1 MAGFCRRGS
10 KLYRVLLNIR
20 FAAAY
25 MKTAFKASLGSLLVS
40 MSLNLTNA
48 ETITFLESFEDTVDV
63 VSHLQPADGNRRIDE
78 FSLSE
83 DNDFGQITDGQ
94 KALKVAFSSM
104 SGWQRDFQVQLSLDV
119 TTLLQ
124 SVIETEETGR
134 YYLLYDILWD
144 NTDNDAGWANN
155 PLEIGGWMYGD
166 QIEWSGG
173 GQVVTMAYEIGAG
186 TPDGFRLGLVG
197 DDNDRTFLNFI
208 FNSNTG
214 QPMNVY
220 VDNIRLMDTKPGNA
234 ETIVSVLESF
244 EASTSVLAGQGRTEN
259 IVQNEDQAF
268 ITHGAKS
275 AKYTLNDADG
285 GWAQDLTLDLSG
297 YSLLAEVLEIP
308 QADRA
313 RYTLAWDWLV
323 QLDDGTGGG
332 WGVQQTWSPDNQL
345 TQSWAGDGGLR
356 TRAINLSTVP
366 WDAPPVLTIIQHGGW
381 SGGNIQLYMDNI
393 RIIDTG
399 FVPSLIELT
408 SPSLG
413 GTSFSFSWVSSPGK
427 LYQVHRSNAVNGPF
441 DSIAEVTADGDL
453 TTFADPAPVANNAFY
468 QVANVPPA
476 PIFEEDFETGAAGW
490 TTQDLGESGT
500 WWELG
505 KPTNGPGEAHSPT
518 RAYGTGLAKDYGDY
532 TDVYLVSPVIDL
544 TGLDNARLEFWSYR
558 DCEPAF
564 EGELTDAC
572 QVWILDEDGEYLNDV
587 PIWIRGG
594 EAKQW
599 RLEKGKI
606 PAEALGQKIRLEFSF
621 SSDGGQDNGPQA
633 GWFID
638 DVAITTK

>member
-1 MAGFCRRGS
+1 
-10 KLYRVLLNIR
+10 
-20 FAAAY
+20 

-48 ETITFLESFEDTVDV
+48 ETITLLESFEDTVDV

-104 SGWQRDFQVQLSLDV
+104 NGWQRDFQVQLSLDM

-144 NTDNDAGWANN
+144 NTDNDAGWACN

-197 DDNDRTFLNFI
+197 DDTDRTFLNFI

-244 EASTSVLAGQGRTEN
+244 EASTSVIAGQGRTEN
-259 IVQNEDQAF
+259 IVQNEVQAF

-500 WWELG
+500 LWELG

-544 TGLDNARLEFWSYR
+544 TDLDNARVEFWSYR

>member
-1 MAGFCRRGS
+1 
-10 KLYRVLLNIR
+10 
-20 FAAAY
+20 

-48 ETITFLESFEDTVDV
+48 ETITLLESFEDTVDV

-104 SGWQRDFQVQLSLDV
+104 SVWQRDFQVQLSLDV

-144 NTDNDAGWANN
+144 NTDNDAGWACN

-197 DDNDRTFLNFI
+197 DDTDRTFLNFI

-259 IVQNEDQAF
+259 IVQNEVQAF

-332 WGVQQTWSPDNQL
+332 WGVAQTWSPDNQL

-366 WDAPPVLTIIQHGGW
+366 WDAPPVLTIFQHGGW
-381 SGGNIQLYMDNI
+381 SGGNIQMYMDNI

-490 TTQDLGESGT
+490 TTQDLGKSGT
-500 WWELG
+500 EWELG

-518 RAYGTGLAKDYGDY
+518 RAYGTGLAKDYDDY

-606 PAEALGQKIRLEFSF
+606 PAEALGQKIRLIFIF

>member
-1 MAGFCRRGS
+1 
-10 KLYRVLLNIR
+10 
-20 FAAAY
+20 

-48 ETITFLESFEDTVDV
+48 ETITLLESFEDTVDV

-500 WWELG
+500 LWELG

-572 QVWILDEDGEYLNDV
+572 QVWILDEDGEYLNDF

-599 RLEKGKI
+599 RLEKAKI
-606 PAEALGQKIRLEFSF
+606 PAEALGQKIRLEFNF

>member
-1 MAGFCRRGS
+1 
-10 KLYRVLLNIR
+10 
-20 FAAAY
+20 
-25 MKTAFKASLGSLLVS
+25 

-48 ETITFLESFEDTVDV
+48 ETITLLESFEDTVDV

-500 WWELG
+500 LWELG

>member
-1 MAGFCRRGS
+1 
-10 KLYRVLLNIR
+10 
-20 FAAAY
+20 

-48 ETITFLESFEDTVDV
+48 ETITLLESFEDTVDV

-144 NTDNDAGWANN
+144 NTDNDAGWACN

-197 DDNDRTFLNFI
+197 DDTDRTFLNFI

-259 IVQNEDQAF
+259 IVQNEVQAF

-332 WGVQQTWSPDNQL
+332 WGVAQTWSPDNQL

-366 WDAPPVLTIIQHGGW
+366 WDAPPVLTIFQHGGW

-500 WWELG
+500 LWELG

-518 RAYGTGLAKDYGDY
+518 RAYGTGLTKDYDDY

-558 DCEPAF
+558 DCEPAV
-564 EGELTDAC
+564 EGELYDWC
-572 QVWILDEDGEYLNDV
+572 QVMILDEDGDWLLDD

-599 RLEKGKI
+599 RLEKAKI
-606 PAEALGQKIRLEFSF
+606 PAEALGQKIRLEFNF
-621 SSDGGQDNGPQA
+621 STDGGQDNGPQA

-638 DVAITTK
+638 DVAITIK

>member
-1 MAGFCRRGS
+1 
-10 KLYRVLLNIR
+10 
-20 FAAAY
+20 

-48 ETITFLESFEDTVDV
+48 ETITLLESFEDTVDV

-144 NTDNDAGWANN
+144 NTDNDAGWACN

-197 DDNDRTFLNFI
+197 DDTDRTFLNFI

-259 IVQNEDQAF
+259 IVQNEVQAF

-366 WDAPPVLTIIQHGGW
+366 WDAPPVLTIFQHGGW

-500 WWELG
+500 LWELG

-544 TGLDNARLEFWSYR
+544 TDLDNARVEFWSYR

>member
-1 MAGFCRRGS
+1 
-10 KLYRVLLNIR
+10 
-20 FAAAY
+20 

-48 ETITFLESFEDTVDV
+48 ETITLLESFEDTVDV

-197 DDNDRTFLNFI
+197 DDTDRTFLNFI

-500 WWELG
+500 LWELG

-532 TDVYLVSPVIDL
+532 TDVYLVSPGIDL

>member
-1 MAGFCRRGS
+1 
-10 KLYRVLLNIR
+10 
-20 FAAAY
+20 
-25 MKTAFKASLGSLLVS
+25 

-48 ETITFLESFEDTVDV
+48 ETITLLESFEDTVDV

-427 LYQVHRSNAVNGPF
+427 LYHVHRSNAVNGPF

-500 WWELG
+500 LWELG

>member
-1 MAGFCRRGS
+1 
-10 KLYRVLLNIR
+10 
-20 FAAAY
+20 
-25 MKTAFKASLGSLLVS
+25 

-48 ETITFLESFEDTVDV
+48 ETITLLESFEDTVDV

-500 WWELG
+500 LWELG

-572 QVWILDEDGEYLNDV
+572 QVGILDEDGEYLNDV

>member
-1 MAGFCRRGS
+1 
-10 KLYRVLLNIR
+10 
-20 FAAAY
+20 

-48 ETITFLESFEDTVDV
+48 ETITLLESFEDTVDV

-144 NTDNDAGWANN
+144 NTDNDAGWACN

-197 DDNDRTFLNFI
+197 DDTDRTFLNFI

-259 IVQNEDQAF
+259 IVQNEVQAF

-332 WGVQQTWSPDNQL
+332 WGVAQTWSPDNQL

-366 WDAPPVLTIIQHGGW
+366 WDAPPVLTIFQHGGW

-413 GTSFSFSWVSSPGK
+413 GTSFSFSWLSSPGK
-427 LYQVHRSNAVNGPF
+427 LYQVHRSNAVNEHF

-544 TGLDNARLEFWSYR
+544 TDLDNARVEFWSYR

-599 RLEKGKI
+599 RLEKAKI
-606 PAEALGQKIRLEFSF
+606 PAEALGQKIRLEFNF
-621 SSDGGQDNGPQA
+621 STDGGQDNGPQA

>member
-1 MAGFCRRGS
+1 
-10 KLYRVLLNIR
+10 
-20 FAAAY
+20 

-48 ETITFLESFEDTVDV
+48 ETITLLESFEDTVDV

-104 SGWQRDFQVQLSLDV
+104 NGWQRDFQVQLSLDV

-186 TPDGFRLGLVG
+186 TPDGFVLGLVG

-214 QPMNVY
+214 QPMKVY

-234 ETIVSVLESF
+234 ETIVTVLESF

-453 TTFADPAPVANNAFY
+453 TTFADPAPAANNAFY

-500 WWELG
+500 LWELG

>member
-1 MAGFCRRGS
+1 
-10 KLYRVLLNIR
+10 
-20 FAAAY
+20 
-25 MKTAFKASLGSLLVS
+25 

-48 ETITFLESFEDTVDV
+48 ETITLLESFEDTVDV

-83 DNDFGQITDGQ
+83 NNDFGQITDGQ

-186 TPDGFRLGLVG
+186 TPDGFVLGLVG

-297 YSLLAEVLEIP
+297 YSLVAEVLEIP

-500 WWELG
+500 EWELG
-505 KPTNGPGEAHSPT
+505 KPANGPGEAHSPT
-518 RAYGTGLAKDYGDY
+518 RAYGTGLAKDYDDY

-558 DCEPAF
+558 DCEPML
-564 EGELTDAC
+564 EGELTDWC
-572 QVWILDEDGEYLNDV
+572 QVEILDVDGEYLLDN

-599 RLEKGKI
+599 RLEKAKI
-606 PAEALGQKIRLEFSF
+606 PAGALGQKIRLEFSF

-638 DVAITTK
+638 DVAITIK

>member
-1 MAGFCRRGS
+1 
-10 KLYRVLLNIR
+10 
-20 FAAAY
+20 

-48 ETITFLESFEDTVDV
+48 ETITLLESFEDTVDV

-500 WWELG
+500 LWELG

-564 EGELTDAC
+564 EGELTDWC
-572 QVWILDEDGEYLNDV
+572 QVEILDVDGEYLLDN

-599 RLEKGKI
+599 RLEKAKI
-606 PAEALGQKIRLEFSF
+606 PAGALGQKIRLEFSF

-638 DVAITTK
+638 DVAITIK

>member
-1 MAGFCRRGS
+1 
-10 KLYRVLLNIR
+10 
-20 FAAAY
+20 

-48 ETITFLESFEDTVDV
+48 ETITLLESFEDTVDV

>member
-1 MAGFCRRGS
+1 
-10 KLYRVLLNIR
+10 
-20 FAAAY
+20 

-48 ETITFLESFEDTVDV
+48 ETITLLESFEDTVDV

-104 SGWQRDFQVQLSLDV
+104 SSWQRDFQVQLSLDV

-144 NTDNDAGWANN
+144 NTDNDAGWACN

-197 DDNDRTFLNFI
+197 DDTDRTFLNFI

-244 EASTSVLAGQGRTEN
+244 EASTSVIAGQGRTEN
-259 IVQNEDQAF
+259 IVQNEVQAF

-366 WDAPPVLTIIQHGGW
+366 WDAPPVLTIFQHGGW

-427 LYQVHRSNAVNGPF
+427 LYQVHRSNAVNEPF

-500 WWELG
+500 LWELG

-544 TGLDNARLEFWSYR
+544 TDLDNARVEFWSYR

>member
-1 MAGFCRRGS
+1 
-10 KLYRVLLNIR
+10 
-20 FAAAY
+20 
-25 MKTAFKASLGSLLVS
+25 

-48 ETITFLESFEDTVDV
+48 ETITLLESFEDTVDV

-83 DNDFGQITDGQ
+83 DNALGQITDGQ
-94 KALKVAFSSM
+94 KSLKVSFSSM
-104 SGWQRDFQVQLSLDV
+104 NGWQRDFQVQLSLDV

-500 WWELG
+500 LWELG

-532 TDVYLVSPVIDL
+532 TDVYLVSPLIDL

-606 PAEALGQKIRLEFSF
+606 PAEALGQKIRLEFNF

>member
-1 MAGFCRRGS
+1 
-10 KLYRVLLNIR
+10 
-20 FAAAY
+20 

-40 MSLNLTNA
+40 ISLNLTNA
-48 ETITFLESFEDTVDV
+48 ETITLLESFEDTVDV

-144 NTDNDAGWANN
+144 NTDNDAGWACN

-197 DDNDRTFLNFI
+197 DDTDRTFLNFI

-234 ETIVSVLESF
+234 ETRVSVLESF
-244 EASTSVLAGQGRTEN
+244 EASTSVIAGQGRTEN

-332 WGVQQTWSPDNQL
+332 WGVQQTWSPDNKL

-356 TRAINLSTVP
+356 TRAINLCTVP

-413 GTSFSFSWVSSPGK
+413 GASFSFSWVSSPGK
-427 LYQVHRSNAVNGPF
+427 LYQVHRSNAVNEPF

-500 WWELG
+500 LWELG

-544 TGLDNARLEFWSYR
+544 TDLDNARVEFWSYR

-606 PAEALGQKIRLEFSF
+606 PAEALGQKIRLIFIF

>member
-1 MAGFCRRGS
+1 
-10 KLYRVLLNIR
+10 
-20 FAAAY
+20 

-48 ETITFLESFEDTVDV
+48 ETITLLESFEDTVDV

-259 IVQNEDQAF
+259 IVQNEVQAF

-332 WGVQQTWSPDNQL
+332 WGVAQTWSPDNQL

-500 WWELG
+500 LWELG

>member
-1 MAGFCRRGS
+1 
-10 KLYRVLLNIR
+10 
-20 FAAAY
+20 
-25 MKTAFKASLGSLLVS
+25 MKTAFKASLGSLLVL

-48 ETITFLESFEDTVDV
+48 ETITLLESFEDTVDV

-259 IVQNEDQAF
+259 IVQNEVQAF

-332 WGVQQTWSPDNQL
+332 WGVAQTWSPDNQL

-366 WDAPPVLTIIQHGGW
+366 WDAPPVLTIFQHGGW
-381 SGGNIQLYMDNI
+381 SGGNIQMYMDNI

-427 LYQVHRSNAVNGPF
+427 LYQVHRSNAVNEHF

-500 WWELG
+500 LWELG

-544 TGLDNARLEFWSYR
+544 TDLDNARVEFWSYR

-599 RLEKGKI
+599 RLEKAKI
-606 PAEALGQKIRLEFSF
+606 PAKALGQKIRLEFNF
-621 SSDGGQDNGPQA
+621 SSDGGQDNGPQS

-638 DVAITTK
+638 DVTITTK

>member
-1 MAGFCRRGS
+1 
-10 KLYRVLLNIR
+10 
-20 FAAAY
+20 

-48 ETITFLESFEDTVDV
+48 ETITLLESFEDTVDV

-366 WDAPPVLTIIQHGGW
+366 WDAPPVLTIFQHGGW
-381 SGGNIQLYMDNI
+381 SGGNIQMYMDNI

-500 WWELG
+500 LWELG

-599 RLEKGKI
+599 RLEKAKI
-606 PAEALGQKIRLEFSF
+606 PAGALGQKIRLEFSF
-621 SSDGGQDNGPQA
+621 SGDGGQDNGPQA

>member
-1 MAGFCRRGS
+1 
-10 KLYRVLLNIR
+10 
-20 FAAAY
+20 

-48 ETITFLESFEDTVDV
+48 ETITLLESFEDTVDV

-500 WWELG
+500 LWELG

>member
-1 MAGFCRRGS
+1 
-10 KLYRVLLNIR
+10 
-20 FAAAY
+20 
-25 MKTAFKASLGSLLVS
+25 

-48 ETITFLESFEDTVDV
+48 ETITLLESFEDTVDV

-144 NTDNDAGWANN
+144 NTDNDAGWACN

-259 IVQNEDQAF
+259 IVQNEVQAF

-332 WGVQQTWSPDNQL
+332 WGVAQTWSPDNQL

-366 WDAPPVLTIIQHGGW
+366 WDAPPVLTIFQHGGW

-500 WWELG
+500 LWELG

-587 PIWIRGG
+587 PIWIRGV

-638 DVAITTK
+638 DVTITTK

>member
-1 MAGFCRRGS
+1 
-10 KLYRVLLNIR
+10 
-20 FAAAY
+20 

-48 ETITFLESFEDTVDV
+48 ETITLLESFEDTVDV

-144 NTDNDAGWANN
+144 NTDNDAGWACN

-197 DDNDRTFLNFI
+197 DDTDRTFLNFI

-259 IVQNEDQAF
+259 IVQNEVQAF

-332 WGVQQTWSPDNQL
+332 WGVAQTWSPDNQL

-366 WDAPPVLTIIQHGGW
+366 WDAPPVLTIFQHGGW

-500 WWELG
+500 LWELG

-544 TGLDNARLEFWSYR
+544 TDLDNARVEFWSYR
-558 DCEPAF
+558 DCEPAV
-564 EGELTDAC
+564 EGELYDWC
-572 QVWILDEDGEYLNDV
+572 QVMILDEDGDWLLDD

-599 RLEKGKI
+599 RLEKAKI
-606 PAEALGQKIRLEFSF
+606 PAEALGQKIRLEFNF
-621 SSDGGQDNGPQA
+621 STDGGQDNGPQA

>member
-1 MAGFCRRGS
+1 
-10 KLYRVLLNIR
+10 
-20 FAAAY
+20 

-48 ETITFLESFEDTVDV
+48 ETITLLESFEDTVDV

-144 NTDNDAGWANN
+144 NTDNDAGWACN

-332 WGVQQTWSPDNQL
+332 WGVAQTWSPDNQL

-366 WDAPPVLTIIQHGGW
+366 WDAPPVLTIFQHGGW

-500 WWELG
+500 LWELG

-518 RAYGTGLAKDYGDY
+518 RAYGTGLTKDYDDY

-558 DCEPAF
+558 DCEPAS
-564 EGELTDAC
+564 EGELYDWC
-572 QVWILDEDGEYLNDV
+572 QVEILDLDGEYLLDN

-638 DVAITTK
+638 DVAITIK

>member
-1 MAGFCRRGS
+1 
-10 KLYRVLLNIR
+10 
-20 FAAAY
+20 

-48 ETITFLESFEDTVDV
+48 ETITLLESFEDTVDV

-78 FSLSE
+78 LSLSE

-500 WWELG
+500 LWELG

>member
-1 MAGFCRRGS
+1 
-10 KLYRVLLNIR
+10 
-20 FAAAY
+20 

-48 ETITFLESFEDTVDV
+48 ETITLLESFEDTVDV

-214 QPMNVY
+214 QPMKVY

-500 WWELG
+500 LWELG

>member
-1 MAGFCRRGS
+1 
-10 KLYRVLLNIR
+10 
-20 FAAAY
+20 

-48 ETITFLESFEDTVDV
+48 ETITLLESFEDTVDV

-186 TPDGFRLGLVG
+186 TPDGFVLGLVG

-214 QPMNVY
+214 QPMKVY

-500 WWELG
+500 LWELG

-606 PAEALGQKIRLEFSF
+606 PAEALGQKIRLEFNF

>member
-1 MAGFCRRGS
+1 
-10 KLYRVLLNIR
+10 
-20 FAAAY
+20 

-48 ETITFLESFEDTVDV
+48 ETITLLESFEDTVDV

-104 SGWQRDFQVQLSLDV
+104 SSWQRDFQVQLSLDV

-197 DDNDRTFLNFI
+197 DDTDRTFLNFI

-427 LYQVHRSNAVNGPF
+427 LYQVHRSNAVNEPF

-500 WWELG
+500 LWELG

-544 TGLDNARLEFWSYR
+544 TDLDNARVEFWSYR

>member
-1 MAGFCRRGS
+1 
-10 KLYRVLLNIR
+10 
-20 FAAAY
+20 
-25 MKTAFKASLGSLLVS
+25 

-500 WWELG
+500 LWELG

>member
-1 MAGFCRRGS
+1 
-10 KLYRVLLNIR
+10 
-20 FAAAY
+20 

-48 ETITFLESFEDTVDV
+48 ETITLLESFEDTVDV

-144 NTDNDAGWANN
+144 NTDNDAGWACN

-197 DDNDRTFLNFI
+197 DDTDRTFLNFI

-259 IVQNEDQAF
+259 IVQNEVQAF

-332 WGVQQTWSPDNQL
+332 WGVAQTWSPDNQL

-366 WDAPPVLTIIQHGGW
+366 WDAPPVLTIFQHGGW

-500 WWELG
+500 LWELG

-518 RAYGTGLAKDYGDY
+518 RAYGTGLTKDYDDY

-558 DCEPAF
+558 DCEPAV
-564 EGELTDAC
+564 EGELYDWC
-572 QVWILDEDGEYLNDV
+572 QVMILDEDGDWLVDD

-599 RLEKGKI
+599 RLEKAKI
-606 PAEALGQKIRLEFSF
+606 PAEALGQKIRLEFNF
-621 SSDGGQDNGPQA
+621 STDGGQDNGPQA

-638 DVAITTK
+638 DVAITIK

>member
-1 MAGFCRRGS
+1 
-10 KLYRVLLNIR
+10 
-20 FAAAY
+20 

-48 ETITFLESFEDTVDV
+48 ETITLLESFEDTVGV

-500 WWELG
+500 LWELG

>member
-1 MAGFCRRGS
+1 
-10 KLYRVLLNIR
+10 
-20 FAAAY
+20 
-25 MKTAFKASLGSLLVS
+25 
-40 MSLNLTNA
+40 
-48 ETITFLESFEDTVDV
+48 
-63 VSHLQPADGNRRIDE
+63 
-78 FSLSE
+78 
-83 DNDFGQITDGQ
+83 
-94 KALKVAFSSM
+94 
-104 SGWQRDFQVQLSLDV
+104 
-119 TTLLQ
+119 
-124 SVIETEETGR
+124 
-134 YYLLYDILWD
+134 
-144 NTDNDAGWANN
+144 
-155 PLEIGGWMYGD
+155 
-166 QIEWSGG
+166 
-173 GQVVTMAYEIGAG
+173 
-186 TPDGFRLGLVG
+186 
-197 DDNDRTFLNFI
+197 
-208 FNSNTG
+208 
-214 QPMNVY
+214 
-220 VDNIRLMDTKPGNA
+220 
-234 ETIVSVLESF
+234 
-244 EASTSVLAGQGRTEN
+244 
-259 IVQNEDQAF
+259 
-268 ITHGAKS
+268 
-275 AKYTLNDADG
+275 
-285 GWAQDLTLDLSG
+285 
-297 YSLLAEVLEIP
+297 
-308 QADRA
+308 
-313 RYTLAWDWLV
+313 
-323 QLDDGTGGG
+323 
-332 WGVQQTWSPDNQL
+332 
-345 TQSWAGDGGLR
+345 
-356 TRAINLSTVP
+356 
-366 WDAPPVLTIIQHGGW
+366 
-381 SGGNIQLYMDNI
+381 
-393 RIIDTG
+393 
-399 FVPSLIELT
+399 
-408 SPSLG
+408 
-413 GTSFSFSWVSSPGK
+413 
-427 LYQVHRSNAVNGPF
+427 VHRSNAVNGPF

-500 WWELG
+500 LWELG

>member
-1 MAGFCRRGS
+1 
-10 KLYRVLLNIR
+10 
-20 FAAAY
+20 
-25 MKTAFKASLGSLLVS
+25 

-48 ETITFLESFEDTVDV
+48 ETITLLESFEDTVDV

-104 SGWQRDFQVQLSLDV
+104 NGWQRDFQVQLSLDV

-259 IVQNEDQAF
+259 IVQNEDQVF

-500 WWELG
+500 LWELG

-572 QVWILDEDGEYLNDV
+572 QVGILDEDGEYLNDV

>member
-1 MAGFCRRGS
+1 
-10 KLYRVLLNIR
+10 
-20 FAAAY
+20 

-48 ETITFLESFEDTVDV
+48 ETITLLESFEDTVDV

-399 FVPSLIELT
+399 FVTSLIELT

-490 TTQDLGESGT
+490 TSQDLGESGT
-500 WWELG
+500 LWELG

-599 RLEKGKI
+599 RLEKGKV
-606 PAEALGQKIRLEFSF
+606 PAEALGQKIRLEFNF

>member
-1 MAGFCRRGS
+1 
-10 KLYRVLLNIR
+10 
-20 FAAAY
+20 

-48 ETITFLESFEDTVDV
+48 ETITLLESFEDTVDV

-144 NTDNDAGWANN
+144 NTDNDAGWACN

-197 DDNDRTFLNFI
+197 DDTDRTFLNFI

-259 IVQNEDQAF
+259 IVQNEVQAF

-366 WDAPPVLTIIQHGGW
+366 WDAPPVLTIFQHGGW

-500 WWELG
+500 LWELG

-544 TGLDNARLEFWSYR
+544 TDLDNARVEFWSYR

-572 QVWILDEDGEYLNDV
+572 QVWILDEDGEYLLDNA
-587 PIWIRGG
+587 IWIRGG

-621 SSDGGQDNGPQA
+621 SSDSGQDNGPQA

>member
-1 MAGFCRRGS
+1 
-10 KLYRVLLNIR
+10 
-20 FAAAY
+20 

-48 ETITFLESFEDTVDV
+48 ETITLLESFEDTVDV

-104 SGWQRDFQVQLSLDV
+104 SVWQRDFQVQLSLDV

-197 DDNDRTFLNFI
+197 DDTDRTFLNFI

-427 LYQVHRSNAVNGPF
+427 LYQVHRSNAVNEPF

-500 WWELG
+500 LWELG

-544 TGLDNARLEFWSYR
+544 TDLDNARVEFWSYR

>member
-1 MAGFCRRGS
+1 
-10 KLYRVLLNIR
+10 
-20 FAAAY
+20 
-25 MKTAFKASLGSLLVS
+25 

-48 ETITFLESFEDTVDV
+48 ETITLLESFEDTVDV

-259 IVQNEDQAF
+259 IVQNEVQAF

-500 WWELG
+500 LWELG

>member
-1 MAGFCRRGS
+1 
-10 KLYRVLLNIR
+10 
-20 FAAAY
+20 
-25 MKTAFKASLGSLLVS
+25 MKTAFKASLGSLLVL

-48 ETITFLESFEDTVDV
+48 ETITLLESFEDTVDV

-144 NTDNDAGWANN
+144 NTDNDAGWANKA
-155 PLEIGGWMYGD
+155 LEIGGWMYGD
-166 QIEWSGG
+166 RIEWSGG

-220 VDNIRLMDTKPGNA
+220 VDNIRLMDTKPENA

-244 EASTSVLAGQGRTEN
+244 EASTSVLTGQGRTEN

-332 WGVQQTWSPDNQL
+332 WGVAQTWSPDNQL

-476 PIFEEDFETGAAGW
+476 PIFEEDFETGSAGW
-490 TTQDLGESGT
+490 TTQSLHESGT
-500 WWELG
+500 LWELG

-518 RAYGTGLAKDYGDY
+518 RAYGTGLAKDYDDY
-532 TDVYLVSPVIDL
+532 TNVYLISPVIDL

-558 DCEPAF
+558 DCEAAID
-564 EGELTDAC
+564 GELTDWC
-572 QVWILDEDGEYLNDV
+572 QVEILDVDGEYLLDN

-599 RLEKGKI
+599 RLEKAKI
-606 PAEALGQKIRLEFSF
+606 PAGALGQKIRLEFNF

-638 DVAITTK
+638 DVTITTK

>member
-1 MAGFCRRGS
+1 
-10 KLYRVLLNIR
+10 
-20 FAAAY
+20 

-48 ETITFLESFEDTVDV
+48 ETITLLESFEDTVDV

-259 IVQNEDQAF
+259 IVQNEVQAF

-500 WWELG
+500 LWELG

>member
-1 MAGFCRRGS
+1 
-10 KLYRVLLNIR
+10 
-20 FAAAY
+20 

-48 ETITFLESFEDTVDV
+48 ETITLLESFEDTVDV

-500 WWELG
+500 LWELG

-621 SSDGGQDNGPQA
+621 SSDSGQDNGPQA